1 VSRSPRVLANRRNA
15 RRGAGPKTPAG
26 KARVAKNALRHGL
39 AIPVALDP
47 SLDQEVERVA
57 RAIAGVEPDAPRL
70 DRARRI
76 AEAQVDLMRVRGIRR
91 ALLSNPKARIRPPSL
106 NDVSRILDFLEQQDQ
121 EIDQSLAPAVYAL
134 GGRNP
139 EGVVP
144 GLEESI
150 GVLAR
155 ELTRL
160 DRYERRAL
168 SRRKFAMRDF
178 DALPP
183 PERRSE

>member
-1 VSRSPRVLANRRNA
+1 LLANRRNA
-15 RRGAGPKTPAG
+15 RRSTGPKTPAG

-47 SLDQEVERVA
+47 SLDEEVERLA
-57 RAIAGVEPDAPRL
+57 RAIAGEGADPVRFE
-70 DRARRI
+70 RARRI

-91 ALLSNPKARIRPPSL
+91 ALLSDPKARIRPPSL
-106 NDVSRILDFLEQQDQ
+106 KDVSRILDLLGQDQ
-121 EIDQSLAPAVYAL
+121 QIDESLAPAVYAL

-139 EGVVP
+139 EGDFP
-144 GLEESI
+144 SLEESI

-155 ELTRL
+155 ELIRL

-178 DALPP
+178 DGLPP
-183 PERRSE
+183 PERLPE

>member
-15 RRGAGPKTPAG
+15 RRGAGPKTSAG

-57 RAIAGVEPDAPRL
+57 RAIAGEGADPARL

-91 ALLSNPKARIRPPSL
+91 ALLSDPKARIRPPSL
-106 NDVSRILDFLEQQDQ
+106 KDVSRILDLLAQDQ

-155 ELTRL
+155 ELIRL

-183 PERRSE
+183 PERPPE